1 MRTFVIVSLVL
12 VVVFLLY
19 LNTRNNYTDQ
29 IQQLH
34 TTNDSLREMIT
45 ARDYELTQK
54 EDYIK
59 EKQDSL
65 KKVQD
70 QLIIKEAELRQL
82 EANYSDL
89 KVDMPPDEVYDTLQR
104 VYPTEQE
111 LKYPFS
117 ESQVQNIYLTY
128 LQKKQRGLIIS
139 NLQYQMGDY
148 QRQVGLL
155 KDMTKK
161 QEESIFVM
169 KETRADLEKI
179 IVNKDVVIDYH
190 RSEFLRE
197 RRKKRLW
204 MVVAGAALGAAIYF

>member
-82 EANYSDL
+82 EADYSDL